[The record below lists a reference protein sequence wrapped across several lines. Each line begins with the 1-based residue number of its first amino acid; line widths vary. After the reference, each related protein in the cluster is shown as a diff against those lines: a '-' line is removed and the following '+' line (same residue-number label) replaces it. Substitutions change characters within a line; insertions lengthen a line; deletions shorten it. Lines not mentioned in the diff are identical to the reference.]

1 MSHLVGAVIIPDTF
15 TVIVMRNII
24 AWMMLVMT
32 VPGGA
37 ADGPTGGSS
46 GIKNF
51 HSV

>member
-1 MSHLVGAVIIPDTF
+1 MSHLVGAVIIIDTF
-15 TVIVMRNII
+15 TVIVMRNI

-37 ADGPTGGSS
+37 ADGHTGGSS